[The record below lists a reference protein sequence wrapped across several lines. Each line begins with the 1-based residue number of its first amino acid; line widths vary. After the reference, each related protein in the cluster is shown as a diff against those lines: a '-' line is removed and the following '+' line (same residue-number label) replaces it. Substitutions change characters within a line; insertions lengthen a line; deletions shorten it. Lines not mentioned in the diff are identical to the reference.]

1 MALKILLAD
10 DSMTAQNMGKKILT
24 EAGYE
29 VIAVSNGA
37 AAVKKIAEHK
47 PGLVVA
53 DVYMPG
59 YSGLEVCERV
69 KNAQETAKTPVILTV
84 GKMEPFKAEDG
95 QRVRADGLIVKPFE
109 ASDLLAAVRKI
120 EQKLAMMAP
129 PPPPPETVKIAVP
142 EEFKD
147 ESYEEWKVTADAEH
161 AAVAETP
168 AKFEV
173 PQDMAAAPAFDMDSM
188 LGSEPPS
195 AAEALPAFE
204 ASSVSEVELPPLA
217 PEPAPEL
224 VETEQAPVSSE
235 PLPEYKVMTVAE
247 EMKLV
252 QTTRDPAFEATVMEA
267 GTVADLPPA
276 EIDPALVTDSAEMQQ
291 FTTKFG
297 VEGEVE
303 PVVVGLASEMPG
315 LYADAGLPT
324 DAPLDE
330 TQDVSMAAA
339 QVTGRTGDTQD
350 ISESLDKVLEE
361 PPPLQTEL
369 PAAEMS
375 AFEMPADLAPAPEP
389 EPLEA
394 VLEVA
399 PGPLAEAPGLDTQAL
414 QQFAEAVAEI
424 PAEPAPPEPE
434 PVLEIAPEPILPAP
448 LPGPEAAPQVASIE
462 HEMARAF
469 AQVETV
475 VEEAAVPQVAA
486 MAAAVGGSV
495 QQVAGDAAITL
506 DDETLGHIVSTVVER
521 LKPELIAEIKRKL
534 ADKK

>member
-109 ASDLLAAVRKI
+109 ASDLLAAVKKI
-120 EQKLAMMAP
+120 EQKLAMMA

-147 ESYEEWKVTADAEH
+147 ESYEEWKVTADTEH
-161 AAVAETP
+161 PAVAGAAAV
-168 AKFEV
+168 KFEV

-188 LGSEPPS
+188 MGSEPAPAPEVIPS
-195 AAEALPAFE
+195 FE
-204 ASSVSEVELPPLA
+204 ASSVAQVEIAPVI
-217 PEPAPEL
+217 PEPIPEL
-224 VETEQAPVSSE
+224 IQESAPIASSE
-235 PLPEYKVMTVAE
+235 PLPDYKVMTVAE

-252 QTTRDPAFEATVMEA
+252 ETTRDPAFEATLMEA
-267 GTVADLPPA
+267 GSVPDLPSADL
-276 EIDPALVTDSAEMQQ
+276 DPALVTDAADLQQ

-315 LYADAGLPT
+315 LYADA
-324 DAPLDE
+324 APPAENPLEE
-330 TQDVSMAAA
+330 TQDVSAAA
-339 QVTGRTGDTQD
+339 VQVLGRTGDTQD
-350 ISESLDKVLEE
+350 ISDSADKVLEE
-361 PPPLQTEL
+361 PAPLQTAEL
-369 PAAEMS
+369 PPAEMS
-375 AFEMPADLAPAPEP
+375 SFELPADLAPPAEPETVLEIAPEP
-389 EPLEA
+389 LAA
-394 VLEVA
+394 V
-399 PGPLAEAPGLDTQAL
+399 PGMDTQAL

-424 PAEPAPPEPE
+424 PAEPAPAEPE
-434 PVLEIAPEPILPAP
+434 PVLETAPEPIVPAP
-448 LPGPEAAPQVASIE
+448 ALEVPEAAPQVASIE
-462 HEMARAF
+462 QEMARAF
-469 AQVETV
+469 AQVEAV
-475 VEEAAVPQVAA
+475 VEEAAVPQAAA
-486 MAAAVGGSV
+486 MAAAVGGAV
-495 QQVAGDAAITL
+495 QQSSGEAGLDSL

-534 ADKK
+534 AGKK